1 MINLSKKLWSVILIL
16 VFIFIFFSWNIDFL
30 CTKST
35 IKNEEKCEKVNF
47 SRDYSF
53 SKNFSSITKI
63 QNLTNFPAQ
72 IPDAGVGKGVP
83 HQPLPHKAPPDR
95 DGSPTLPHREADQNL
110 VPEQVRL
117 FLSLSLSFSLSLQE
131 F

>member
-35 IKNEEKCEKVNF
+35 IKNEEKCEKVDF

-53 SKNFSSITKI
+53 SKNFSTII
-63 QNLTNFPAQ
+63 Q
-72 IPDAGVGKGVP
+72 
-83 HQPLPHKAPPDR
+83 
-95 DGSPTLPHREADQNL
+95 QNTFILGL
-110 VPEQVRL
+110 V
-117 FLSLSLSFSLSLQE
+117 LSLVGALSSDCLHMKFIAKKQ
-131 F
+131 